1 MHILPNLRCICMVY
15 RQNPTLH
22 LKVAALDDLW
32 RMFSHG
38 HGSLYLCFVR
48 VSCAML
54 GIYVC
59 LFLFGVLFLYCGEI
73 LRESVRYLQGASQ
86 HFVIFYILSLFDD
99 YNVILLWL

>member
-1 MHILPNLRCICMVY
+1 MHILPNLNVVWLY
-15 RQNPTLH
+15 FGQNPTLH

-86 HFVIFYILSLFDD
+86 HFVIFLILSLFDD

>member
-1 MHILPNLRCICMVY
+1 MVY

-32 RMFSHG
+32 RAFSHG
-38 HGSLYLCFVR
+38 HGSLYLCFDR
-48 VSCAML
+48 VSCVMCSM
-54 GIYVC
+54 VVV

-86 HFVIFYILSLFDD
+86 HFVIFLILSLFDD